1 MVYYLRK
8 GKKKEKGRYKM
19 DCNSWYLLFGISLL
33 IYLGCVWLDFNFGIL
48 LCFVGDL
55 GGSSGQDEV
64 GGDDDSK
71 NHAGLPNSPS
81 SSGGFRHLLQKD
93 WSM

>member
-8 GKKKEKGRYKM
+8 GKKKRDKIKWIATL
-19 DCNSWYLLFGISLL
+19 DICYLGFH
-33 IYLGCVWLDFNFGIL
+33 YLGCVWFDFNFGIL
-48 LCFVGDL
+48 LRFVGDL
-55 GGSSGQDEV
+55 GGSSVQDEV

-81 SSGGFRHLLQKD
+81 SSGGFRHFLQKD
-93 WSM
+93 